1 MIWPDAIEVIS
12 RPPITGSSCRPEAV
26 GERPRTV
33 CWNSGRNV
41 SAPKS
46 AKPTTSATALVTT
59 NTRLRNSAGGRIG
72 SAARRSTNASATM
85 RGHADEPDARR
96 SAAEAQ
102 SYVFPPS
109 VVSRMIALS
118 PTASSTVPA

>member
-12 RPPITGSSCRPEAV
+12 RPPITGSSCSPEAV

-41 SAPKS
+41 SAPNS
-46 AKPTTSATALVTT
+46 AKPTTSPTALVIT
-59 NTRLRNSAGGRIG
+59 NTRLPNSAGGRIG
-72 SAARRSTNASATM
+72 SAARRSTNTSATM
-85 RGHADEPDARR
+85 QPTPTTPIPTI
-96 SAAEAQ
+96 SAEAQ
-102 SYVFPPS
+102 AYVFPPS

-118 PTASSTVPA
+118 PTASSSVPA